1 MMRVEKKQR
10 MQYNKAMG
18 ANVSTIPIDGIRR
31 FLEKR
36 EENEKRKAEIRRQ
49 ALLKTLKE
57 TKIWK
62 RYSGIRRVYLFG
74 SILEGG
80 SFHSTSDVDILVEGN
95 TGEDYFALWGEIEDM
110 LGWKTDLREVTAQS
124 RLLEA
129 ARRRGEKI
137 YERKNSRS

>member
-1 MMRVEKKQR
+1 MEKKLR

-18 ANVSTIPIDGIRR
+18 ANVSTSSIVGMRR
-31 FLEKR
+31 FLENR
-36 EENEKRKAEIRRQ
+36 DENEKRKAEVRRQ
-49 ALLKTLKE
+49 ALLKMLKE

-62 RYSGIRRVYLFG
+62 RYSGIQRVYLFG

-80 SFHSTSDVDILVEGN
+80 SFHSTSDVDILIEGN

-110 LGWKTDLREVTAQS
+110 LDWKTDLREVTAQS
-124 RLLEA
+124 RLLET

-137 YERKNSRS
+137 YERKNPHS